1 MTKYEKIFNV
11 FKDELEEVVTAMSLE
26 YKQLQK
32 ALSPKAGHHLHA
44 LYAVRGVYNRLLEI
58 KSQFKN
64 YQGGLIGTRAI
75 YHRWKVSKSLLYY
88 HIDSGHIKIKSGKG
102 HHRLF
107 DVENV
112 ERVAELY
119 KWGEK

>member
-11 FKDELEEVVTAMSLE
+11 FKDELEEVVTAKALE
-26 YKQLQK
+26 YKQLRK
-32 ALSPKAGHHLHA
+32 TSSPDAACCLNTLNA
-44 LYAVRGVYNRLLEI
+44 IRGIYYRLLEI

-75 YHRWKVSKSLLYY
+75 YHRWNVSKSLLYY
-88 HIDSGHIKIKSGKG
+88 HIDSGHIKVKSGKG

-107 DVENV
+107 DVENI
-112 ERVAELY
+112 EQVAELY
-119 KWGEK
+119 KWDER